1 MNNSYIIVLIIIAV
15 AIFTWWMWVKEGF
28 NMDHYLRPNYQSGAN
43 MLRGDL
49 NIAKTR
55 QSWFN
60 TKYGPASLA
69 PGFFKPM

>member
-1 MNNSYIIVLIIIAV
+1 MNTNLLLLLIGIVAV
-15 AIFTWWMWVKEGF
+15 LFVCWAWTKEGF
-28 NMDHYLRPNYQSGAN
+28 DMAHYLRPNYQSGAN

-49 NIAKTR
+49 PVAKTR